1 MQSAVKRELDLMMVT
16 CPEKPRSKYFP
27 TASPIRSLMRARKA
41 SPTSMCFPDMRSVI
55 RNCPFYPG
63 LHCREFILVVRPHK
77 LRDSLLA
84 EFTQVPGDRSLPSLS
99 VFPLW
104 PACGRFMH
112 HGTAARLWGRP
123 SSHFTTA
130 CQRNV
135 KAAERTNLRKRGWLV
150 RAFPAAAGRKTECS
164 WLHGTWPRCAG
175 LCLRRSPS

>member
-77 LRDSLLA
+77 LWDSLLA
-84 EFTQVPGDRSLPSLS
+84 EFTQVPGDRSLPSPS
-99 VFPLW
+99 VF
-104 PACGRFMH
+104 RS
-112 HGTAARLWGRP
+112 GRP
-123 SSHFTTA
+123 VDGSCFAGPPPAYGGGLLATSPP
-130 CQRNV
+130 
-135 KAAERTNLRKRGWLV
+135 LV
-150 RAFPAAAGRKTECS
+150 NET
-164 WLHGTWPRCAG
+164 
-175 LCLRRSPS
+175 